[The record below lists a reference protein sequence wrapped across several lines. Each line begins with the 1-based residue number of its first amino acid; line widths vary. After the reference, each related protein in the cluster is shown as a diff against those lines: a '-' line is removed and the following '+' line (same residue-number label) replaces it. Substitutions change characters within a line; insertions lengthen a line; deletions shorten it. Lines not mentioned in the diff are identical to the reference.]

1 LVGPETRDD
10 AAVYLMTPDKAV
22 VVTTDFFTPVVDDP
36 FDFGRIAAA
45 NALSDLYAMGATP
58 LFALNIVGY
67 PARKLPMEW
76 LGEII
81 RGGSSVT
88 EEAGIPVLGG
98 HSIDDAEPKYGLVAV
113 GEVHPDQ
120 IWRNKG
126 AVVGDDLILT
136 KPLGSGVITTG
147 IKRQL
152 VTVETIT
159 EVTDL
164 MVMLNKDA
172 ATALAGFGG
181 AIHAV
186 TDVTGF
192 GLLGHLGEILDSS
205 GVGVELKASRI
216 PILSQAVELAAQ
228 GIAPG
233 GSRANLETVGPDY
246 SFGDDISDD
255 LKLLLADAQTSGGLL
270 VSVDPAKTAAVVQA
284 LQTAGTPIAAVIG
297 RITDGPRR
305 VVLL

>member
-1 LVGPETRDD
+1 
-10 AAVYLMTPDKAV
+10 MTPDKAV

-113 GEVHPDQ
+113 GEVHPDR

-126 AVVGDDLILT
+126 AIVGDDLILT

-152 VTVETIT
+152 VTPKTIS

-164 MVMLNKDA
+164 MAMLNMNA
-172 ATALAGFGG
+172 AAAITGFGD

-205 GVGVELKASRI
+205 GVGVELSASRI
-216 PILSQAVELAAQ
+216 PILAQAVELAAQ
-228 GIAPG
+228 GVAPG

-246 SFGDDISDD
+246 TFSAEISDD

-270 VSVDPAKTAAVVQA
+270 VSVDPTKTAAVVQA
-284 LQTAGTPIAAVIG
+284 LKAAGTPISAVIG
-297 RITDGPRR
+297 RITDGTRR
-305 VVLL
+305 IVKL

>member
-1 LVGPETRDD
+1 
-10 AAVYLMTPDKAV
+10 MTPDKAV

-113 GEVHPDQ
+113 GEVHPDR

-192 GLLGHLGEILDSS
+192 GLLGHLGEVLDSS

-216 PILSQAVELAAQ
+216 PILAQAVELAAQ

-284 LQTAGTPIAAVIG
+284 LQAAGTPIAAVIG

-305 VVLL
+305 VVVL

>member
-1 LVGPETRDD
+1 
-10 AAVYLMTPDKAV
+10 MTPDKAV

-98 HSIDDAEPKYGLVAV
+98 HSIDDVEPKYGLVAI
-113 GEVHPDQ
+113 GEVHPDR

-152 VTVETIT
+152 VSVETIT

-172 ATALAGFGG
+172 ATALAGFGD

-192 GLLGHLGEILDSS
+192 GLLGHLGEVLDSS
-205 GVGVELKASRI
+205 GVGVELRASRI
-216 PILSQAVELAAQ
+216 PILAQAVELAAQ
-228 GIAPG
+228 GVAPG

-284 LQTAGTPIAAVIG
+284 LQAAGTPIAAVIG

-305 VVLL
+305 VVVL

>member
-1 LVGPETRDD
+1 
-10 AAVYLMTPDKAV
+10 MTPDKAV

-98 HSIDDAEPKYGLVAV
+98 HSIDDVEPKYGLVAV
-113 GEVHPDQ
+113 GEVHPDR

-172 ATALAGFGG
+172 ATALAGFGD

-192 GLLGHLGEILDSS
+192 GLLGHLGEVLDSS

-216 PILSQAVELAAQ
+216 PILAQAVELAAQ

-284 LQTAGTPIAAVIG
+284 LQAAGTPIAAVIG

-305 VVLL
+305 VVVL

>member
-1 LVGPETRDD
+1 
-10 AAVYLMTPDKAV
+10 
-22 VVTTDFFTPVVDDP
+22 
-36 FDFGRIAAA
+36 
-45 NALSDLYAMGATP
+45 
-58 LFALNIVGY
+58 
-67 PARKLPMEW
+67 
-76 LGEII
+76 
-81 RGGSSVT
+81 
-88 EEAGIPVLGG
+88 
-98 HSIDDAEPKYGLVAV
+98 
-113 GEVHPDQ
+113 
-120 IWRNKG
+120 
-126 AVVGDDLILT
+126 
-136 KPLGSGVITTG
+136 LGSGVITTG

-172 ATALAGFGG
+172 ATALTGFGD

-192 GLLGHLGEILDSS
+192 GLLGHLGEVLDSS

-216 PILSQAVELAAQ
+216 PILAQAVELAAQ

-284 LQTAGTPIAAVIG
+284 LQAAGTPIAAVIG

-305 VVLL
+305 VVVL

>member
-1 LVGPETRDD
+1 
-10 AAVYLMTPDKAV
+10 MTPDKAV

-113 GEVHPDQ
+113 GEVHPDR

-172 ATALAGFGG
+172 ATALAGFGD

-192 GLLGHLGEILDSS
+192 GLLGHLGEVLDSS
-205 GVGVELKASRI
+205 SVGVELKASRI
-216 PILSQAVELAAQ
+216 PILAQAVELAAQ

-284 LQTAGTPIAAVIG
+284 LQAAGTPIAAVIG

-305 VVLL
+305 VVVL

>member
-1 LVGPETRDD
+1 
-10 AAVYLMTPDKAV
+10 MTPDKAV

-98 HSIDDAEPKYGLVAV
+98 HSIDDVEPKYGLVAV
-113 GEVHPDQ
+113 GEVHPDR

-172 ATALAGFGG
+172 ATALTGFGD

-192 GLLGHLGEILDSS
+192 GLLGHLGEVLDSS

-216 PILSQAVELAAQ
+216 PILAQAVELAAQ

-284 LQTAGTPIAAVIG
+284 LQAAGTPIAAVIG

-305 VVLL
+305 VVVL

>member
-1 LVGPETRDD
+1 
-10 AAVYLMTPDKAV
+10 MTPDKAV

-36 FDFGRIAAA
+36 FDFGRVAAA

-98 HSIDDAEPKYGLVAV
+98 HSIDDVEPKYGLVAV
-113 GEVHPDQ
+113 GEVHPDR

-152 VTVETIT
+152 VTVETIA
-159 EVTDL
+159 EITDL

-172 ATALAGFGG
+172 ATALAGFGD

-192 GLLGHLGEILDSS
+192 GLLGHLGEVLDSS
-205 GVGVELKASRI
+205 GVGVELRASRI
-216 PILSQAVELAAQ
+216 PILAQAVELAAQ
-228 GIAPG
+228 GVAPG

-284 LQTAGTPIAAVIG
+284 LQAVGTPIAAVIG

-305 VVLL
+305 VVVL

>member
-1 LVGPETRDD
+1 
-10 AAVYLMTPDKAV
+10 MTPDKAV

-88 EEAGIPVLGG
+88 EEAGLPVLGG

-113 GEVHPDQ
+113 GEVHPDR

-172 ATALAGFGG
+172 ATALAGFGD

-192 GLLGHLGEILDSS
+192 GLLGHLGEVLDSS
-205 GVGVELKASRI
+205 SVGVELKASRI
-216 PILSQAVELAAQ
+216 PILAQAVELAAQ

-284 LQTAGTPIAAVIG
+284 LQAAGTPIAAVIG

-305 VVLL
+305 VVVL

>member
-1 LVGPETRDD
+1 
-10 AAVYLMTPDKAV
+10 MTPDKAV

-88 EEAGIPVLGG
+88 QEAGIPVLGG

-113 GEVHPDQ
+113 GEVHPDR
-120 IWRNKG
+120 IWRNQG
-126 AVVGDDLILT
+126 AIVGDDLILT

-147 IKRQL
+147 IKREL
-152 VTVETIT
+152 VTPKTIT

-164 MVMLNKDA
+164 MAMLNKNGA
-172 ATALAGFGG
+172 NALAGFSD

-192 GLLGHLGEILDSS
+192 GLLGHLGEILESS
-205 GVGVELKASRI
+205 RVGVELRVSRI
-216 PILSQAVELAAQ
+216 PILTAAKDLAAQ
-228 GIAPG
+228 GVVPG
-233 GSRANLETVGPDY
+233 GSRANLETVGSAY
-246 SFGDDISDD
+246 SFGEDISDD
-255 LKLLLADAQTSGGLL
+255 MKLLLADAQTSGGLL
-270 VSVDPAKTAAVVQA
+270 VSVDPAKTPEVVEA
-284 LQTAGTPIAAVIG
+284 LRKAGTPIAAVIG
-297 RITDGPRR
+297 HVTKELQRT
-305 VVLL
+305 VKW